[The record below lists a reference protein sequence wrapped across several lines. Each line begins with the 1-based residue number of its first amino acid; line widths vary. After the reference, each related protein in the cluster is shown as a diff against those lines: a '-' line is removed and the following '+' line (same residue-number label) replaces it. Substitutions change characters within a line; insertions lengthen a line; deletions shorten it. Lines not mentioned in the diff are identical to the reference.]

1 MVAVPMHHFFDASEP
16 SLCVHF
22 SGYSGLDFGLWVGR
36 DRFKVEIRSVK
47 GVKELK
53 KRTSLFLCLIMLT
66 LTLAACSSGDKKTGG
81 DSKELTVYS
90 PHPLEFTEPL
100 VKDFENETGIKV
112 ELISAGSG
120 ELLKRVESESKNPL
134 SDVLWGGSISTLS
147 SKKDLFEKYESS
159 NEEDVIDSYK
169 NTDGYITRFS
179 VVPSVIMVNTNLIGD
194 VKVEGYQ
201 DLLNKELKGTIA
213 NADPSKSSSSF
224 EHLIN
229 QLYAMGEGVPDDG
242 WDYVSDFVKNLD
254 GKLLSG
260 SSAVYKGVADGE
272 YTVGLTFEEAAL
284 NYVKN
289 GAPVEVVYPEE
300 GTIAKADGMA
310 IIKDANNLE
319 NAKKFV
325 DYVTGKEVQ
334 QKITSELNRRSV
346 LKGIEIDPKS
356 GMKDLNDVKVIKDD
370 EEWSND
376 NKEELLSKYKD
387 IFTSN

>member
-1 MVAVPMHHFFDASEP
+1 M
-16 SLCVHF
+16 
-22 SGYSGLDFGLWVGR
+22 
-36 DRFKVEIRSVK
+36 
-47 GVKELK
+47 K

-242 WDYVSDFVKNLD
+242 WDYVSDFVENLD

>member
-1 MVAVPMHHFFDASEP
+1 MKNRLSK
-16 SLCVHF
+16 L
-22 SGYSGLDFGLWVGR
+22 
-36 DRFKVEIRSVK
+36 
-47 GVKELK
+47 
-53 KRTSLFLCLIMLT
+53 LFLFLT
-66 LTLAACSSGDKKTGG
+66 LTTLTIAGCSSDDTAGDSK

-100 VKDFENETGIKV
+100 IKDFEKETGIKV

-120 ELLKRVESESKNPL
+120 ELLKRVESEQNNPL
-134 SDVLWGGSISTLS
+134 SDVLWGGSMSTLD
-147 SKKDLFEKYESS
+147 SKKELFEKYTASTD
-159 NEEDVIDSYK
+159 EDMADEFK

-179 VVPSVIMVNTNLIGD
+179 VIPSVIMVNTKLIGD
-194 VKVEGYQ
+194 IKIEGYE
-201 DLLNKELKGTIA
+201 DLLNKELKGKIA
-213 NADPSKSSSSF
+213 NADPSKSSSSL
-224 EHLIN
+224 EQLIN
-229 QLYAMGEGVPDDG
+229 QLYAMGDGNPEKG
-242 WDYVSDFVKNLD
+242 WDYVGKLIKNLD

-300 GTIAKADGMA
+300 GTIAKADGMG
-310 IIKDANNLE
+310 IIKDAKNLK

-325 DYVTGKEVQ
+325 DYVTSKDVQ

-346 LKGIEIDPKS
+346 RKDVSIDTS
-356 GMKDLNDVKVIKDD
+356 TGMKDLADIKTIKDD
-370 EEWSND
+370 EKWSND
-376 NKEELLSKYKD
+376 HKEDMLDKYKD

>member
-1 MVAVPMHHFFDASEP
+1 
-16 SLCVHF
+16 
-22 SGYSGLDFGLWVGR
+22 
-36 DRFKVEIRSVK
+36 
-47 GVKELK
+47 
-53 KRTSLFLCLIMLT
+53 MLT
-66 LTLAACSSGDKKTGG
+66 LTLSACSSSGDKEKTGG
-81 DSKELTVYS
+81 SSKELTVYS
-90 PHPLEFTEPL
+90 PHPLEFTESL

-120 ELLKRVESESKNPL
+120 ELLKRVESERNNPL

-147 SKKDLFEKYESS
+147 SNKDLFEKYESS
-159 NEEDVIDSYK
+159 NEDQVLDPYK

-179 VVPSVIMVNTNLIGD
+179 VVPSVIMINKNLIGD
-194 VKVEGYQ
+194 VKVEGYE
-201 DLLNKELKGTIA
+201 DLLNKDLKGTIA

-229 QLYAMGEGVPDDG
+229 QLYAMGNGEPDDG
-242 WDYVSDFVKNLD
+242 WDYVSKFIKNLD

-310 IIKDANNLE
+310 IIKGAKNME

-325 DYVTGKEVQ
+325 DYVTGKDVQ
-334 QKITSELNRRSV
+334 QKITSELNRRAV
-346 LKGIEIDPKS
+346 LKDIEIEPKS
-356 GMKDLNDVKVIKDD
+356 GMKDLSEVKLIEDD
-370 EEWSND
+370 EEWSNE
-376 NKEELLSKYKD
+376 NKGKLLSQYKD